1 MAKFTRLVP
10 PQKTTSISILLCNP
24 LLKVHLS
31 NVGLQV
37 DTVRSESQEGLEQV
51 DLQLA
56 VQGSVR
62 IALNH
67 QKQLGTS
74 SPCPH
79 LGIQR
84 GPISLEPFLPSRS
97 PRIDASSL
105 HTPAFPLRSAPV
117 CARQQASD
125 VLLAE
130 NYLAARAVLG
140 AKEDGPHIVHR
151 QTKAPPR
158 IFGAPPGL
166 VELFGCRWQCQWLL
180 VPKIAARSGR
190 LILPRESGG

>member
-1 MAKFTRLVP
+1 MF
-10 PQKTTSISILLCNP
+10 
-24 LLKVHLS
+24 
-31 NVGLQV
+31 
-37 DTVRSESQEGLEQV
+37 
-51 DLQLA
+51 
-56 VQGSVR
+56 VR

-74 SPCPH
+74 SPCPRPGIRRGEVSTKFDLLDRS
-79 LGIQR
+79 LG
-84 GPISLEPFLPSRS
+84 PFLPSHS

-117 CARQQASD
+117 CARRQASD
-125 VLLAE
+125 VLLVE
-130 NYLAARAVLG
+130 NYLVARADLEAMEG
-140 AKEDGPHIVHR
+140 GPHIVRHQR
-151 QTKAPPR
+151 KAPPR
-158 IFGAPPGL
+158 TFGAPPGL